1 MAGHKGDARDRGGR
15 ARRPHHISSIAHLFF
30 DDDDGASGGDRS
42 GRRELTICG
51 PGSGRLVAWV
61 CAGLVRALAAE
72 QVILAESPRLAW
84 SATSYLEDLSL
95 VPLAGQGG
103 DSRFWQVNA
112 QAPPPGSV
120 QNAAGPEPGNGSSW
134 VIARNAGSL
143 GNERLGTLEAAHLAS
158 QMLGR
163 GFSGGDLLVWCLTMR
178 EAISLGAI
186 HTLGRVLALLDPGQV
201 EILVMEQGPDSTPV
215 KDRETLELL
224 GRKRVSAVAGQRPFS
239 FHFMTSDPAAD
250 AGSSASSFHGI
261 AQRIMSLPG

>member
-1 MAGHKGDARDRGGR
+1 MVGHKEDARDRGGQG
-15 ARRPHHISSIAHLFF
+15 RRPHHISSIAHLFF
-30 DDDDGASGGDRS
+30 DDDDSVGDGDKS

-112 QAPPPGSV
+112 QAPPLGSV
-120 QNAAGPEPGNGSSW
+120 QNTARSDPGNGSGW
-134 VIARNAGSL
+134 IIARNAGSL

-158 QMLGR
+158 QILGR

-201 EILVMEQGPDSTPV
+201 EILVTEQDPDSTPV
-215 KDRETLELL
+215 VDREAMERL
-224 GRKRVSAVAGQRPFS
+224 GRRRVSAVAGQRPFS
-239 FHFMTSDPAAD
+239 FHFMTSAPAAD
-250 AGSSASSFHGI
+250 AGFPVSSFHAI